1 MRKQVNVVLAITVW
15 AVFFGLGFLLANIYN
30 AYTIRDTPQKPVV
43 DIKEKREI
51 ITEDTQII
59 YEQKFLLCNHMV
71 ISPFK
76 DREILEGK
84 SLEQLKKSFTAVN
97 GYDLKLENDTLII
110 YQEIDDFCPE
120 DKKKCRLKDYQGFV
134 AVYKGANADNDAL
147 EKVTSIRMNSLPP
160 EIQKKIRQGEWE
172 FSDINAI
179 NDALE
184 NLDEYL

>member
-1 MRKQVNVVLAITVW
+1 MQKKVNLIVALGIWT
-15 AVFFGLGFLLANIYN
+15 VFFGLGFLLANIYN
-30 AYTIRDTPQKPVV
+30 GYTIKDTPQKPVV

-51 ITEDTQII
+51 VTEDTQVI
-59 YEQKFLLCNHMV
+59 YEQRYLLCNHVV
-71 ISPFK
+71 ISSFK

-84 SLEQLKKSFTAVN
+84 SLEQLKKTFTSVN
-97 GYDLKLENDTLII
+97 GYNLELENGTLII
-110 YQEIDDFCPE
+110 FQDIDDFCPE

-147 EKVTSIRMNSLPP
+147 EKVTSIRMNSLPA
-160 EIQKKIRQGEWE
+160 EIQEKIRQGEWE
-172 FSDINAI
+172 FSDIDAI